1 MAERTMTIRAE
12 DLLPDCTETG
22 LQITYLVYQGHAT
35 LSLLQINRNTG
46 QRIRYF
52 PMATDSPGTPVKT
65 VAEALTALSNFL
77 IDILG
82 GIEF

>member
-1 MAERTMTIRAE
+1 MAEFNMAIRAE

-22 LQITYLVYQGHAT
+22 LRITYLVYQGHAT
-35 LSLLQINRNTG
+35 LSLLQINRTTG

-52 PMATDSPGTPVKT
+52 PMAQDVPGTPVKT
-65 VAEALTALSNFL
+65 VGEALTALSNFL